1 MQLQRKKGE
10 QQMGTNLIKL
20 RTMQSSR
27 GVGILVTT
35 VMLWHWNAQP
45 HLYSGGACSTDWLM
59 DSGLNYLDRSK
70 GIEHGD

>member
-1 MQLQRKKGE
+1 
-10 QQMGTNLIKL
+10 MGTNLIKL
-20 RTMQSSR
+20 RAMQSSR

-45 HLYSGGACSTDWLM
+45 HLYSGEACSTDWSM
-59 DSGLNYLDRSK
+59 DSDLDYWDRSK